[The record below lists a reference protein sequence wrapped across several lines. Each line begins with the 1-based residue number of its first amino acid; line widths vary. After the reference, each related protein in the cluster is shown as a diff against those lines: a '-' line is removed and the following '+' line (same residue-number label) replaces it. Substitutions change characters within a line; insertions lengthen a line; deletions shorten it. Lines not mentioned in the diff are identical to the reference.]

1 MPRVVCRR
9 GVWLSDVADVAGVAG
24 VAVSGGFAVFAGG
37 VVPVLRA
44 FAVAR
49 LVHPAIARNHSQKP

>member
-1 MPRVVCRR
+1 MR
-9 GVWLSDVADVAGVAG
+9 AGV

-37 VVPVLRA
+37 VAPVLRA